1 MEYNSSRNVSKHL
14 DDFEYKSKIRSS
26 IISAIL
32 FMILS
37 NKVSYKILYI
47 ITSSISQSISVIDD
61 EENPLFLGTI
71 IMAVVIAIIVFVM

>member
-1 MEYNSSRNVSKHL
+1 MGYNSSGSKHI

-37 NKVSYKILYI
+37 NKVSYKILDI

>member
-1 MEYNSSRNVSKHL
+1 MGYNSSRNVSKHL

-37 NKVSYKILYI
+37 NKVSYKILDI